1 PSASNTLTEGLE
13 LLNEIVFHP
22 LLQDEGF
29 NEDIFTREKNSLRN
43 RIEAIIDDKMAYA
56 NLRLIDEMCADEKYR
71 LRVHGNEEHL
81 QRLDRFELYTYY
93 KSMLQY
99 NLCDLYV
106 VGDISS
112 AEVLKE
118 IEHIFPPIQ
127 TTTKQVDDSDDKV
140 VHDVKEVIE
149 EQDVQQAKLHI

>member
-1 PSASNTLTEGLE
+1 
-13 LLNEIVFHP
+13 
-22 LLQDEGF
+22 
-29 NEDIFTREKNSLRN
+29 
-43 RIEAIIDDKMAYA
+43 
-56 NLRLIDEMCADEKYR
+56 
-71 LRVHGNEEHL
+71 

-93 KSMLQY
+93 KSMLQN

-149 EQDVQQAKLHI
+149 EQDVQQAKLHIGYRTHCTYKDEDYFALQVCNGLFGGFPNSKLFMNVREKHSLAYYAASRLES